1 MATNLETKIGRIRNN
16 VTSALAKI
24 AEKGV
29 TVPEGAGSDDLEGLI
44 DAITGGGGGL
54 PDGISEINTGSF
66 ILSSAPGSYYRI
78 KHGLSRRPNLW
89 VLYAECEDIAT
100 LPDCTLYAACGFY
113 MAHSKDDYGGVFYLG
128 VHYDE
133 IYGSDYSFSNDGVT
147 SDTQISIPKYSNEAL
162 GVGVNYRWIAA
173 VVDGMK

>member
-1 MATNLETKIGRIRNN
+1 MGIQAQIDRIKNN
-16 VTSALAKI
+16 VTRSLAKVS
-24 AEKGV
+24 EKGV
-29 TVPEGAGSDDLEGLI
+29 TVPADANSDDLEGLI

-66 ILSSAPGSYYRI
+66 ILSSAPGGRYGI

-100 LPDCTLYAACGFY
+100 LLDCTLYAACGFY
-113 MAHSKDDYGGVFYLG
+113 MAHSKDDFGGAFYLG
-128 VHYDE
+128 TSYDE
-133 IYGSDYSFSNDGVT
+133 VYGSNYGFNNDEAT
-147 SDTQISIPKYSNEAL
+147 SDTQIYILNYRNQCLSA
-162 GVGVNYRWIAA
+162 GVNYRWIAA